1 MVMAVAGPLLA
12 ALVTAAVVVTG
23 WAAGR
28 QPFWPTPAVT
38 LSEAV
43 ATRDLGEA
51 LRLMTQEQV
60 DPDTAQPVRAGM
72 LPDNQPAVL
81 TPLAAAVETRRG
93 EMIRLLLDHGASPAA
108 AERTALICR
117 AAALDDEG
125 SVALLLSTGDR
136 SDPRSA
142 CDPPHRTHD

>member
-1 MVMAVAGPLLA
+1 MVMAVASPLLA
-12 ALVTAAVVVTG
+12 ALVMAAVVVAG

-28 QPFWPTPAVT
+28 QPFWPTPEVT

-51 LRLMTQEQV
+51 LRLIAQEHI
-60 DPDTAQPVRAGM
+60 DPDSAQPVRAGM

-81 TPLAAAVETRRG
+81 TPLAAAVETRRT
-93 EMIRLLLDHGASPAA
+93 EMVRLLLDHGASPAA
-108 AERTALICR
+108 AARTALICR
-117 AAALDDEG
+117 AVALGGEG
-125 SVALLLSTGDR
+125 IVALLLSTGDR

-142 CDPPHRTHD
+142 CDPPHRTND